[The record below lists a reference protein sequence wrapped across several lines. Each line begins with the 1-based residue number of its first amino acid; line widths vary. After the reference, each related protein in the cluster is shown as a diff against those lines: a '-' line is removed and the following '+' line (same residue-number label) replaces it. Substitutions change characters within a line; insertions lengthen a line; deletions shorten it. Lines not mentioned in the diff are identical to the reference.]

1 MNFSFL
7 KSPKYGGNTKNMK
20 FIVRKININENRL
33 YYGDFDQK
41 QIFQKKKVKNSFRIC
56 GVGDVFHISE
66 MCFSPTLV
74 SELSLKKISDDLKN
88 IFF

>member
-7 KSPKYGGNTKNMK
+7 KPPKYGGNTKNMK

-41 QIFQKKKVKNSFRIC
+41 QIFKKKNSFRIC

-66 MCFSPTLV
+66 IFFSLTLI
-74 SELSLKKISDDLKN
+74 SELSQKKKKRNYFVKVDC
-88 IFF
+88 F

>member
-7 KSPKYGGNTKNMK
+7 KPPKYGGNTKNMK

-41 QIFQKKKVKNSFRIC
+41 QIFQKKS
-56 GVGDVFHISE
+56 
-66 MCFSPTLV
+66 
-74 SELSLKKISDDLKN
+74 KKFISDMWRRRCVSHIRNVFFTNTDIRTLSQKN
-88 IFF
+88 FR